1 MSQLYNQRPSEILNI
16 YDEYVAYCLDEACA
30 YIAIMMRDG
39 NEPDWADKKKKNK
52 IENGLDYL
60 LSLQQNL

>member
-30 YIAIMMRDG
+30 YITIMMRDG
-39 NEPDWADKKKKNK
+39 NEPKWTDKKKEEK
-52 IENGLDYL
+52 IEDGLQYL